1 MSVHLSTFL
10 FILLPRMLLDV
21 LLQRAF
27 LRHGAVT
34 LDKDEESWLAKP
46 KLLTLRN
53 KFDYS

>member
-1 MSVHLSTFL
+1 MHLSTFL

-27 LRHGAVT
+27 LRDGAVT